1 VRFISEPR
9 RLVRLSWL
17 IFLSVATAPA
27 RTTQLEQPGAP
38 PPIEVIKLKWEKE
51 ARLPQNFDPSN
62 GGASGSINDSATS
75 ARSGGGTGSG
85 GGGGASTTQGMQP
98 SAPSRVSFI
107 YVYSMKVKNHGSKEI
122 DGVAWDYVFLNPT
135 TSAELGRH
143 QFLSFEKVASD
154 KTVTFQS
161 EQRTPPVRI
170 VRTQASEVNKH
181 ENLSEKSEIKC
192 VLYADGTT
200 WRDANTSEDVCNLLK
215 KGKAGLSR
223 KRPA

>member
-1 VRFISEPR
+1 
-9 RLVRLSWL
+9 
-17 IFLSVATAPA
+17 
-27 RTTQLEQPGAP
+27 
-38 PPIEVIKLKWEKE
+38 VIKLKWERE

-75 ARSGGGTGSG
+75 ARSGGGAGSG

-98 SAPSRVSFI
+98 SAPSRVSFL
-107 YVYSMKVKNHGSKEI
+107 YVYSMKIKNHGSKEI
-122 DGVAWDYVFLNPT
+122 DGVAWDYVFMDPT

-161 EQRTPPVRI
+161 EQRTPPVRTI
-170 VRTQASEVNKH
+170 RTQTSEVNKH
-181 ENLSEKSEIKC
+181 EKLLEKSEIKC

-200 WRDANTSEDVCNLLK
+200 WRDANASDDVCNLLR

>member
-1 VRFISEPR
+1 MRFISEPR

-17 IFLSVATAPA
+17 IFLSVVTAPV
-27 RTTQLEQPGAP
+27 RTAQTAQPSA

-75 ARSGGGTGSG
+75 ARSGGGAGSG

-98 SAPSRVSFI
+98 SAPARVSFI
-107 YVYSMKVKNHGSKEI
+107 YVYSMKVRNHGAKEI
-122 DGVAWDYVFLNPT
+122 DGIAWDYVFLNPT

-154 KTVTFQS
+154 KTATFQS
-161 EQRTPPVRI
+161 EQRTPPVRV
-170 VRTQASEVNKH
+170 VRTQTSEVNKH
-181 ENLSEKSEIKC
+181 ENISEKSEIKC